1 MMVKHDTTMYMT
13 CIPIS
18 HNCWRY
24 MLLRNTGG
32 FEIPVIEP
40 LVDFGFTVFVDV
52 PVRAVIG
59 AVIGAV
65 DNDCEPN
72 IYFFAL

>member
-1 MMVKHDTTMYMT
+1 MWEAAAERV
-13 CIPIS
+13 
-18 HNCWRY
+18 
-24 MLLRNTGG
+24 G

-59 AVIGAV
+59 AVERCGG
-65 DNDCEPN
+65 
-72 IYFFAL
+72 